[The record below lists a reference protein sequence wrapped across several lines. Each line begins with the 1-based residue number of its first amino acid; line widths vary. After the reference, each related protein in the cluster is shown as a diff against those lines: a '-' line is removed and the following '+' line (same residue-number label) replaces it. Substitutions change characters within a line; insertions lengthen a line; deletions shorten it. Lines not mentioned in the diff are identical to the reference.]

1 MTSQKRNRLAAAVT
15 VNVVILLVVLVAV
28 MVYQLVTIFILKDRK
43 NELEEQITDYYQ
55 EIESMSE
62 DINYYQTIDG
72 LNDLIIEYG
81 LYKK

>member
-43 NELEEQITDYYQ
+43 NEIEEQITDYYR